1 MQNNT
6 QDIYLLVDKET
17 NLITNTIIIQDTEI
31 IAYYDAKPYYSG
43 AGIGLE
49 YNPPKVLNPDS
60 DTVEYINDYM
70 TNALEEGINTL

>member
-1 MQNNT
+1 MKNS
-6 QDIYLLVDKET
+6 DSIYLLLDE
-17 NLITNTIIIQDTEI
+17 NNIITNTIIIEDEDI
-31 IAYYDAKPYYSG
+31 IAYYDAKPYYPG

-49 YNPPKVLNPDS
+49 YNPPKILNPDS